1 MEYIQPSDA
10 EKRAVRAYCVANS
23 AISTESAPFAKQKR
37 ELAAKKKQTRDA
49 MYAHLLATGVP
60 CCVVPTAPPV
70 YVRVKSYTNQAA
82 LSPEL
87 VADALDELDE
97 LPDGADALRTTL
109 LEAIK
114 KKRVVAK
121 QYAEVTKSAPK
132 GVAATEAD
140 AEIRAL
146 CEAFAAASD
155 ELTEVEK
162 ALKEKLAPLK
172 ERVSREEATVSSFMA
187 RANIASQRVNV
198 ADNGCSQTF
207 FIRRKQAQKRPRITN
222 AVLETIVER
231 SLASVR
237 TDDPQFRHRFRE
249 TVETL
254 IDQLPSETTEKL
266 RLDRG
271 ALKRDREE

>member
-1 MEYIQPSDA
+1 MEYIEPSDA
-10 EKRAVRAYCVANS
+10 EKRAVRAYCVAHS
-23 AISTESAPFAKQKR
+23 AISTDGAPFAKQKR

-49 MYAHLLATGVP
+49 MFAHLLATGVA
-60 CCVVPTAPPV
+60 CCVVPTSPPL
-70 YVRVKSYTNQAA
+70 YVRVKSYTNQA
-82 LSPEL
+82 SVNPEL

-97 LPDGADALRTTL
+97 LPTGADALRAAV

-121 QYAEVTKSAPK
+121 QYAEVTKTAPK
-132 GVAATEAD
+132 GVAASEAD
-140 AEIRAL
+140 GEIRAL
-146 CEAFAAASD
+146 CEAFTAASD

-172 ERVSREEATVSSFMA
+172 ERVSREEETVAGFMA

-198 ADNGCSQTF
+198 ANEGCSQTY

-222 AVLETIVER
+222 AVLENIVDQ
-231 SLASVR
+231 SLASLPA
-237 TDDPQFRHRFRE
+237 DDPQFRHRFRE

-271 ALKRDREE
+271 ALKREREE